1 MSYGAPAMSTEPVQ
15 VTNELAPVNEVQVD
29 APAVLDEVPPSPVVD
44 PSAFLPSN
52 RVIRTS
58 AVN

>member
-1 MSYGAPAMSTEPVQ
+1 MSYGKPASTEPVE
-15 VTNELAPVNEVQVD
+15 VTNELAPANDVQTVD

-52 RVIRTS
+52 RVVRTS